1 MITEALLHHI
11 WRLQWFNT
19 TNLTTTQGAPIVVLH
34 PGHWNQNEGPDF
46 LHATLLIHEIEWHG
60 HVELHLKSAHW
71 HAHKHDQNKAYDNV
85 VLHVVWEDNQP
96 ILYKDQT
103 PLPALVLQNRV
114 DTTLVT
120 CCQAL
125 HTRSAPIPCG
135 NQWASVPTDTKQAML
150 YEVLLERIQQKRVR
164 VTRLLED
171 NQGDWEEACY
181 QLLAYSFGLK
191 PNEEAFLA
199 LSQVLPWS
207 ILKRYAP
214 HLFQLEALLFGT
226 AGLCPNNSQ
235 NDAYIQE
242 LLQEHRYLV
251 QKHPML
257 SEAQLH
263 PSWYFSKLRPAHFP
277 TIRLAQFAGLLHRM
291 PCFFD
296 AFLTEEVSLLRNQFR
311 VTQSAYWQTHYVPN
325 KPVATT
331 IPGIGMAT
339 ADKILI
345 NAVVPFLVAYG
356 QYKGDGR
363 YAERAVHMLRSLP
376 AEKNHMLVDWT
387 RIGVSAKNAFDG
399 QALMQLYKQF
409 CKNKASLSCRIG
421 TKLLQPREKGKYM
434 SKL

>member
-1 MITEALLHHI
+1 MITEAFLHHI
-11 WRLQWFNT
+11 WRMQWFNT

-71 HAHKHDQNKAYDNV
+71 HTHKHDQNKTYDNV

-103 PLPALVLQNRV
+103 PLPTLELQNRV
-114 DTTLVT
+114 DATLLIRYQVLYT
-120 CCQAL
+120 Q
-125 HTRSAPIPCG
+125 SIPIVCG
-135 NQWASVPTDTKQAML
+135 NQWASVPTDTTQAML
-150 YEVLLERIQQKRVR
+150 QEVLLERIQQKSVR
-164 VTRLLED
+164 VTQLLEHT
-171 NQGDWEEACY
+171 QGDWEEACY

-191 PNEEAFLA
+191 PNEEVFLT

-207 ILKRYAP
+207 LLKRYAS

-226 AGLCPNNSQ
+226 AGLCPSSSQ

-251 QKHPML
+251 QKHPIL
-257 SEAQLH
+257 SDIHLH
-263 PSWYFSKLRPAHFP
+263 LSWYFSKLRPAHFP
-277 TIRLAQFAGLLHRM
+277 TIRLAQFAALLHRM

-296 AFLTEEVSLLRNQFR
+296 AFLTEELPLLRNQFR
-311 VTQSAYWQTHYVPN
+311 VTQSAYWQTHYIPN

-331 IPGIGMAT
+331 IHGIGMVT

-356 QYKGDGR
+356 QYKGDSR
-363 YAERAVHMLRSLP
+363 YMERALQLLRSLP
-376 AEKNHMLVDWT
+376 PEKNHMLVDWK
-387 RIGVSAKNAFDG
+387 RIGVLAKNAFDT
-399 QALMQLYKQF
+399 QALMQLYKRF
-409 CKNKASLSCRIG
+409 CQEKACLSCKIG
-421 TKLLQPREKGKYM
+421 IKLLQPIAKEKT
-434 SKL
+434 